1 MQTETIQPAPMKP
14 TLDTAL
20 QLLHSQSVGALA
32 TLSSQL
38 PGYPFATALP
48 YVIDEAHRPVFL
60 LSTLAEH
67 TKNLLADPHASLLVT
82 VSGEADVLELARMT
96 LVGDAVR
103 IDAGDA
109 LRRRYLRYRPEAEQY
124 LSLGDFLFVALEPV
138 RCRYIGGFAQM
149 GWLEATDW
157 NDAAILPLEEE
168 EKLLSDFGNAGI
180 LGIDYYGVDLLR
192 DGKRKRMQFATA
204 CRTSADIETA
214 LRGLRA

>member
-1 MQTETIQPAPMKP
+1 MKP
-14 TLDTAL
+14 TLDTVL

-32 TLSSQL
+32 TQSSQL

-48 YVIDEAHRPVFL
+48 YVTDEAHRPVFL

-96 LVGDAVR
+96 LVGGTVRVDAS
-103 IDAGDA
+103 DA
-109 LRRRYLRYRPEAEQY
+109 LRRRYLRYRPEAGQY
-124 LSLGDFLFVALEPV
+124 LALGDFLFVALNPV

-149 GWLEATDW
+149 GWVEAADW
-157 NDAAILPLEEE
+157 KEAAILPPEEE
-168 EKLLSDFGNAGI
+168 EKLLARLANESV

-192 DGKRKRMQFATA
+192 DGKRKRLQFAAA
-204 CRTSADIETA
+204 CRTPEDIEAA
-214 LRGLRA
+214 LRGLHA